1 MKNRNTLQRRLVLE
15 TVRRMRNHPTA
26 EEIYLAIAA
35 ENPLIS
41 KATVYRNLK
50 LLSEQGESLR
60 IPIPDGADRFDFH
73 VAPHYHIKCRVCSQV
88 FDVDMPYQGNL
99 CDQVTDAQGFQI
111 ESHQILFIGVCPDCQ
126 KKEKEQKGHR
136 QPGQE
141 THSKPRINTLNS
153 EFKTSGE
160 TRTNEELDRSLSK
173 HSFVKNEYLGS
184 HHSSRTVCFDSET
197 KGCGFG

>member
-111 ESHQILFIGVCPDCQ
+111 ESHQILFIGVRIVR
-126 KKEKEQKGHR
+126 KRKRSRNH
-136 QPGQE
+136 E
-141 THSKPRINTLNS
+141 TIKRKSYGSQLNGSVCRRNT
-153 EFKTSGE
+153 G
-160 TRTNEELDRSLSK
+160 
-173 HSFVKNEYLGS
+173 KNEVHVL
-184 HHSSRTVCFDSET
+184 CFSGKKRRLCADF
-197 KGCGFG
+197 KDF

>member
-73 VAPHYHIKCRVCSQV
+73 VTPHYHVKCRSCNQV
-88 FDVDMPYQGNL
+88 FDVDMPYQGEL
-99 CDQVTDAQGFQI
+99 YHQIADTKGFLI
-111 ESHQILFIGVCPDCQ
+111 ESHLILFIGLCPECQ
-126 KKEKEQKGHR
+126 KKEEEHTEQ
-136 QPGQE
+136 
-141 THSKPRINTLNS
+141 
-153 EFKTSGE
+153 
-160 TRTNEELDRSLSK
+160 
-173 HSFVKNEYLGS
+173 
-184 HHSSRTVCFDSET
+184 
-197 KGCGFG
+197 

>member
-60 IPIPDGADRFDFH
+60 IPIPDGADRFDFN
-73 VAPHYHIKCRVCSQV
+73 VAPHYHVKCRICNQV
-88 FDVDMPYQGNL
+88 SDVDMPY
-99 CDQVTDAQGFQI
+99 I
-111 ESHQILFIGVCPDCQ
+111 EAIAKMVVPA
-126 KKEKEQKGHR
+126 
-136 QPGQE
+136 
-141 THSKPRINTLNS
+141 
-153 EFKTSGE
+153 KT
-160 TRTNEELDRSLSK
+160 RWYL
-173 HSFVKNEYLGS
+173 NEY
-184 HHSSRTVCFDSET
+184 DMENNKNYIET
-197 KGCGFG
+197 IEKFGFKLRKCKRW

>member
-60 IPIPDGADRFDFH
+60 IPIPDGADRFDFN
-73 VAPHYHIKCRVCSQV
+73 VAPHYHVKCRICNQV
-88 FDVDMPYQGNL
+88 SDVDMPYQAEL
-99 CDQVTDAQGFQI
+99 YDQIADTKGFRM
-111 ESHQILFIGVCPDCQ
+111 ESHQILFIGVCSECQ
-126 KKEKEQKGHR
+126 KKEKEH
-136 QPGQE
+136 
-141 THSKPRINTLNS
+141 
-153 EFKTSGE
+153 
-160 TRTNEELDRSLSK
+160 EEA
-173 HSFVKNEYLGS
+173 
-184 HHSSRTVCFDSET
+184 
-197 KGCGFG
+197 

>member
-73 VAPHYHIKCRVCSQV
+73 VVPHYHVKCRVCNQV
-88 FDVDMPYQGNL
+88 FDVDMPYQAEL
-99 CDQVTDAQGFQI
+99 YDQIADTKGFRM
-111 ESHQILFIGVCPDCQ
+111 ESHQILFIG
-126 KKEKEQKGHR
+126 
-136 QPGQE
+136 
-141 THSKPRINTLNS
+141 RI
-153 EFKTSGE
+153 
-160 TRTNEELDRSLSK
+160 
-173 HSFVKNEYLGS
+173 
-184 HHSSRTVCFDSET
+184 
-197 KGCGFG
+197 

>member
-99 CDQVTDAQGFQI
+99 CDQVTNAQGFQI
-111 ESHQILFIGVCPDCQ
+111 ESHQILFIGVCPACQ
-126 KKEKEQKGHR
+126 KKEKEQK
-136 QPGQE
+136 P
-141 THSKPRINTLNS
+141 
-153 EFKTSGE
+153 
-160 TRTNEELDRSLSK
+160 
-173 HSFVKNEYLGS
+173 
-184 HHSSRTVCFDSET
+184 
-197 KGCGFG
+197 

>member
-60 IPIPDGADRFDFH
+60 IPFQTERIDSIFMLH
-73 VAPHYHIKCRVCSQV
+73 HTTTSSV
-88 FDVDMPYQGNL
+88 
-99 CDQVTDAQGFQI
+99 GF
-111 ESHQILFIGVCPDCQ
+111 VV
-126 KKEKEQKGHR
+126 R
-136 QPGQE
+136 
-141 THSKPRINTLNS
+141 
-153 EFKTSGE
+153 
-160 TRTNEELDRSLSK
+160 
-173 HSFVKNEYLGS
+173 YLM
-184 HHSSRTVCFDSET
+184 
-197 KGCGFG
+197 

>member
-1 MKNRNTLQRRLVLE
+1 MVQNTVIE
-15 TVRRMRNHPTA
+15 VKA
-26 EEIYLAIAA
+26 EL
-35 ENPLIS
+35 
-41 KATVYRNLK
+41 
-50 LLSEQGESLR
+50 
-60 IPIPDGADRFDFH
+60 
-73 VAPHYHIKCRVCSQV
+73 
-88 FDVDMPYQGNL
+88 
-99 CDQVTDAQGFQI
+99 QVTCSL
-111 ESHQILFIGVCPDCQ
+111 SHYGKIHSLVGTVVCVADKGDVEIQ
-126 KKEKEQKGHR
+126 VSEVDRVHFVGNHHVLGTHDSLKKEKEQKGHR
-136 QPGQE
+136 QHGQE

>member
-35 ENPLIS
+35 ENPLVS

-73 VAPHYHIKCRVCSQV
+73 VVPHYHLKCRVCNQV
-88 FDVDMPYQGNL
+88 FDVDLPYQKNL
-99 CDQVTDAQGFQI
+99 CDRVSNAQGFQI
-111 ESHQILFIGVCPDCQ
+111 ESHQILFVGVCPNCQ
-126 KKEKEQKGHR
+126 TETTEKEC
-136 QPGQE
+136 
-141 THSKPRINTLNS
+141 
-153 EFKTSGE
+153 
-160 TRTNEELDRSLSK
+160 LS
-173 HSFVKNEYLGS
+173 
-184 HHSSRTVCFDSET
+184 
-197 KGCGFG
+197 

>member
-88 FDVDMPYQGNL
+88 FDVDMP
-99 CDQVTDAQGFQI
+99 
-111 ESHQILFIGVCPDCQ
+111 
-126 KKEKEQKGHR
+126 
-136 QPGQE
+136 
-141 THSKPRINTLNS
+141 
-153 EFKTSGE
+153 
-160 TRTNEELDRSLSK
+160 
-173 HSFVKNEYLGS
+173 
-184 HHSSRTVCFDSET
+184 
-197 KGCGFG
+197 

>member
-73 VAPHYHIKCRVCSQV
+73 VAPTTSSV
-88 FDVDMPYQGNL
+88 
-99 CDQVTDAQGFQI
+99 GF
-111 ESHQILFIGVCPDCQ
+111 VV
-126 KKEKEQKGHR
+126 R
-136 QPGQE
+136 
-141 THSKPRINTLNS
+141 
-153 EFKTSGE
+153 
-160 TRTNEELDRSLSK
+160 
-173 HSFVKNEYLGS
+173 YLM
-184 HHSSRTVCFDSET
+184 
-197 KGCGFG
+197 